1 MAIVQINI
9 MKTKLTFLLAL
20 TFLFLFSGSVYGE
33 ELEVEKRYW
42 DNGNLMVERSHYGNE
57 GLKTWWYRTGEKES
71 ETHYKNGEIE
81 GLATWW
87 YKNGRKK
94 YSQRYKNGK
103 LEGMKTEWYGSG
115 KKKSTSHYKNG
126 IANGFRKKWNK
137 DGKLTFQG
145 NFVDGV
151 EEIK

>member
-1 MAIVQINI
+1 
-9 MKTKLTFLLAL
+9 MKTPLTFLLSL
-20 TFLFLFSGSVYGE
+20 TFLFLFGGSVYGE
-33 ELEVEKRYW
+33 EPEVKREYY
-42 DNGNLMVERSHYGNE
+42 DNGNLKSEVPYNGIGTSYYE
-57 GLKTWWYRTGEKES
+57 TGEKEI
-71 ETHYKNGEIE
+71 ETHYKNGKKE
-81 GLATWW
+81 GLETTR

-126 IANGFRKKWNK
+126 IENGFRKEWNE

-145 NFVDGV
+145 NFIGGN
-151 EEIK
+151 EE